1 MVRREVVLEAER
13 LARTFT
19 RAPRPITPLREAS
32 LRVHRGELVA
42 ILGRSGS
49 GKSSLLALCGGLDRP
64 DRGRV
69 VVAGQDLARLDQAE
83 RERFLQRIVGW
94 VFQSSLLVPLL
105 TAAENVALALRIAG
119 EPEAEIPA
127 VTEAALEAVG
137 LLHRAHRRAVHLSLG
152 EQQRVAL
159 ARALAKTP
167 MLLVADEPTA
177 QLDPRTSR
185 ELMGLLR
192 DAADTDVAVLLAT
205 HDEAE
210 ATEADRVLLLED
222 GVLAE
227 LG

>member
-1 MVRREVVLEAER
+1 MVRSEVVLEAER

-19 RAPRPITPLREAS
+19 CAQRPMTSLREAS
-32 LRVHRGELVA
+32 LRVHRGEMVA
-42 ILGRSGS
+42 VLGRSGS
-49 GKSSLLALCGGLDRP
+49 GKSSLLALCGGLDHP

-69 VVAGQDLARLDQAE
+69 VVAGHDLAHLDEAQ
-83 RERFLQRIVGW
+83 RDRFLQRTVGW

-137 LLHRAHRRAVHLSLG
+137 LLHRAHRRATHLSLG
-152 EQQRVAL
+152 EQQRVSL

-167 MLLVADEPTA
+167 LLLVADEPTA
-177 QLDPRTSR
+177 QLDSQTSR
-185 ELMGLLR
+185 ELLGLLR
-192 DAADTDVAVLLAT
+192 DAANADIAVLLAT

-210 ATEADRVLLLED
+210 AAEADRVVLLED
-222 GVLAE
+222 GVLVE